1 MGAKLWDVAG
11 PAGTP
16 PDPQMLFEKV
26 APCHH
31 LGSIRS
37 QWDKKGNGQLAH
49 CHAPSAPVSGN
60 LLAGEKHQE
69 ANESL
74 EGPSRPDPRSFQVQE
89 EAEGRCLARTLQE
102 EDPGLPPAADR
113 AGGAGR
119 EWELQ
124 PAWWQ
129 GLWTPNASRTAH
141 EKWLLVGLPEFYKGP
156 LSFFCREFARD
167 RAPGRASWG
176 LSSWVSSDGE
186 AVRPLTAGGRS
197 GSLTS
202 RDEQKRKEG
211 DCQPV
216 NVGQN
221 NTVTVQTEVERR
233 RWPQQVVESPAGPAR
248 RDPGR
253 PLKVRHSLI

>member
-1 MGAKLWDVAG
+1 
-11 PAGTP
+11 
-16 PDPQMLFEKV
+16 
-26 APCHH
+26 
-31 LGSIRS
+31 
-37 QWDKKGNGQLAH
+37 
-49 CHAPSAPVSGN
+49 
-60 LLAGEKHQE
+60 
-69 ANESL
+69 
-74 EGPSRPDPRSFQVQE
+74 
-89 EAEGRCLARTLQE
+89 
-102 EDPGLPPAADR
+102 
-113 AGGAGR
+113 
-119 EWELQ
+119 
-124 PAWWQ
+124 AWWQ

-141 EKWLLVGLPEFYKGP
+141 EKWLLVGSREFYKG
-156 LSFFCREFARD
+156 LLFFFSREFARD

-176 LSSWVSSDGE
+176 LSSWVASDGEDGE

-233 RWPQQVVESPAGPAR
+233 RWPQQVESPAR

-253 PLKVRHSLI
+253 PLRARHSLIQSREVARAASPLLSEEPPLGGRPARVSRVLILPPRPLRPAGSRGFELPRVGDSKLLLVPRVDYFPCTQGRKMQTGEVIST